1 MPQTALLWSG
11 PTYFLK
17 ENGTMTKA
25 LDLSLAYKVADMALA
40 DFGKKEMQLSE
51 REMPGLMECIR
62 KYGDQ
67 KPLKGLRVT
76 GSLHMTIQTAMLIK
90 TLHALGA
97 DIRWASCNIFST
109 QDHAAAAIAEQGMAK
124 VFAWKGES
132 LEDYW
137 WCTEMALT
145 WPDGKGPA
153 LIVDAGG
160 DATLMIH
167 KGVEVEN
174 DPSLLE
180 KTYDNKEFQI
190 IMDRLALRYKEKLK
204 ETNFRVMPPEERL
217 PVSFASA
224 IFHFLGEVDA
234 VFGIWLIPFMFVCW
248 KYYSFEDFSAYL
260 NYDCSFTEP
269 MFVMIIM
276 IIASS
281 RPIFKLAEY
290 VVNCGARLGKATPG
304 AWWISVM
311 CLAPLLGSLIT
322 EPAAMT
328 IGALILSKKFYDLKP
343 KKTLMYATLGL
354 LFVNISIGGTLTHFA
369 APPVVMVAEK
379 WDWGLAHMIQHFG
392 WKAVSAIVISN
403 LAYFLL
409 FRREFARLA
418 SQQREFDEFDDAV
431 PQSWEDR
438 NDKIPLWVTLAHVC
452 FLVWTVLFAHEP
464 VMFIGSFL
472 FFIGFTLATPQY
484 QNQMSLRVP
493 IMVGVFLAGLGIL
506 GGVQAWWLEPVLT
519 RLGDYAMVGATLLT
533 AFNDNAAV
541 TFLASTVPN
550 LPEAVKYSV
559 VAGAVTGGGLTVIAT
574 APNPAGQ
581 AILGKYFK
589 GINPLWLFAWA
600 AFPTAIVFIFFTCF
614 GH

>member
-1 MPQTALLWSG
+1 MFSLCADMSSICH
-11 PTYFLK
+11 F
-17 ENGTMTKA
+17 TKA
-25 LDLSLAYKVADMALA
+25 LTLRFGRLAAVAAAVFFMAAGAGEAAVRAAEPAYPATEIGGESQYSHFPIPLSQYKQLPPDASLSQV
-40 DFGKKEMQLSE
+40 LSE
-51 REMPGLMECIR
+51 RNEQSGGFNLA
-62 KYGDQ
+62 
-67 KPLKGLRVT
+67 VT
-76 GSLHMTIQTAMLIK
+76 LVF
-90 TLHALGA
+90 LGA
-97 DIRWASCNIFST
+97 IIHTF
-109 QDHAAAAIAEQGMAK
+109 
-124 VFAWKGES
+124 
-132 LEDYW
+132 L
-137 WCTEMALT
+137 
-145 WPDGKGPA
+145 
-153 LIVDAGG
+153 AGRFERYS
-160 DATLMIH
+160 H
-167 KGVEVEN
+167 K
-174 DPSLLE
+174 
-180 KTYDNKEFQI
+180 
-190 IMDRLALRYKEKLK
+190 LALRYKEKLK
-204 ETNFRVMPPEERL
+204 ESNFRVMHPEERL

-224 IFHFLGEVDA
+224 IFHFLGEVEA
-234 VFGIWLIPFMFVCW
+234 VFGIWIIPFMFVCW

-281 RPIFKLAEY
+281 RPIFKLAES

-328 IGALILSKKFYDLKP
+328 IGALILSKKFYALQP
-343 KKTLMYATLGL
+343 KRSLMSATLGL

-392 WKAVSAIVISN
+392 WKAVCAIIISN
-403 LAYFLL
+403 LIYFLM
-409 FRREFARLA
+409 FRKEFARLA
-418 SQQREFDEFDDAV
+418 TQQREFSEFDDAI

-438 NDKIPLWVTLAHVC
+438 NDRIPVWVTLAHVC
-452 FLVWTVLFAHEP
+452 FLTWTVLFSHEP

-472 FFIGFTLATPQY
+472 FFIGFTVATPQY

-493 IMVGVFLAGLGIL
+493 MMVGFFLAGLVIL

-519 RLGDYAMVGATLLT
+519 RLGDYAMIGATLLT
-533 AFNDNAAV
+533 AFNDTAAV

-559 VAGAVTGGGLTVIAT
+559 VAGAVTGGGLTVIAN

-589 GINPLWLFAWA
+589 GINPLWLFTWA
-600 AFPTAIVFIFFTCF
+600 ALPTAIVFIFFTCF

>member
-1 MPQTALLWSG
+1 MSCICHFFKVLARRTGLLTAVAATSFLLGAPAGEAAVRVTEPAYPATEVGGESQYSHFPIPLNQYK
-11 PTYFLK
+11 PTPPD
-17 ENGTMTKA
+17 A
-25 LDLSLAYKVADMALA
+25 SLSQV
-40 DFGKKEMQLSE
+40 LSE
-51 REMPGLMECIR
+51 RNEQSGGFNLA
-62 KYGDQ
+62 
-67 KPLKGLRVT
+67 VT
-76 GSLHMTIQTAMLIK
+76 LVF
-90 TLHALGA
+90 LGA
-97 DIRWASCNIFST
+97 IIHTF
-109 QDHAAAAIAEQGMAK
+109 
-124 VFAWKGES
+124 
-132 LEDYW
+132 L
-137 WCTEMALT
+137 
-145 WPDGKGPA
+145 
-153 LIVDAGG
+153 AGRFERYS
-160 DATLMIH
+160 H
-167 KGVEVEN
+167 K
-174 DPSLLE
+174 
-180 KTYDNKEFQI
+180 
-190 IMDRLALRYKEKLK
+190 LALRYKEKLK
-204 ETNFRVMPPEERL
+204 ETNFRVMHPEERL

-224 IFHFLGEVDA
+224 IFHFLGEVEA
-234 VFGIWLIPFMFVCW
+234 VFGIWIIPFMFVCW

-281 RPIFKLAEY
+281 RPIFKLAES
-290 VVNCGARLGKATPG
+290 VVNCGAKLGKATPG

-379 WDWGLAHMIQHFG
+379 WDWGFAHMIEHFG

-403 LAYFLL
+403 LAYFFL
-409 FRREFARLA
+409 FRKEFARLA
-418 SQQREFDEFDDAV
+418 TQQREFNEFDDAV

-438 NDKIPLWVTLAHVC
+438 NDKIPVWVTLAHVC
-452 FLVWTVLFAHEP
+452 FLTWTVLFAHEP

-472 FFIGFTLATPQY
+472 FFIGFTVATPQY

-493 IMVGVFLAGLGIL
+493 MMVGFFLAGLVIL
-506 GGVQAWWLEPVLT
+506 GGVQAWWLEPVLM
-519 RLGDYAMVGATLLT
+519 RLGDYAMIGATLLT

-559 VAGAVTGGGLTVIAT
+559 VAGAVTGGGLTVIAN

-589 GINPLWLFAWA
+589 GINPLWLFVWA
-600 AFPTAIVFIFFTCF
+600 AFPTAVVFIFFTCF

>member
-1 MPQTALLWSG
+1 
-11 PTYFLK
+11 
-17 ENGTMTKA
+17 
-25 LDLSLAYKVADMALA
+25 
-40 DFGKKEMQLSE
+40 
-51 REMPGLMECIR
+51 
-62 KYGDQ
+62 
-67 KPLKGLRVT
+67 
-76 GSLHMTIQTAMLIK
+76 
-90 TLHALGA
+90 
-97 DIRWASCNIFST
+97 
-109 QDHAAAAIAEQGMAK
+109 
-124 VFAWKGES
+124 
-132 LEDYW
+132 
-137 WCTEMALT
+137 
-145 WPDGKGPA
+145 
-153 LIVDAGG
+153 
-160 DATLMIH
+160 
-167 KGVEVEN
+167 
-174 DPSLLE
+174 
-180 KTYDNKEFQI
+180 
-190 IMDRLALRYKEKLK
+190 
-204 ETNFRVMPPEERL
+204 
-217 PVSFASA
+217 
-224 IFHFLGEVDA
+224 
-234 VFGIWLIPFMFVCW
+234 MFVCW

-418 SQQREFDEFDDAV
+418 SQQRVFDEFDDAV

-493 IMVGVFLAGLGIL
+493 IMVGFFLAGLVIL

-559 VAGAVTGGGLTVIAT
+559 VAGAVTGGGLTVIAN